1 MPQLDSKIDEYIAKA
16 QPFAQPV
23 LLHLRSQI
31 HLACPEVKETIKW
44 GFPHFEYKNEILCSF
59 AAFKN
64 HCAFSFWKAALIKD
78 PRLMQHAR
86 EEKSMGHLGPIH
98 SIQDLPANLSDLIRE
113 AADLNEKGVKLP
125 RKTNSA
131 PKEMMIPLEFEEA
144 LRENHQAWEV
154 FDKLSYSHRRE
165 YISWISEAKTEATRQ
180 KRITQAVAWIAE
192 GKKRNW
198 KYT

>member
-98 SIQDLPANLSDLIRE
+98 SIQDLPANFSDLIRE

>member
-23 LLHLRSQI
+23 LLHMRCQI

-98 SIQDLPANLSDLIRE
+98 SIQDLPANFSDLLRE

-180 KRITQAVAWIAE
+180 KRITQAVEWIAE
-192 GKKRNW
+192 GKNRNW